1 MAETH
6 GLAATKRS
14 GSGTG
19 AARATR
25 REGRVPAIIYGG
37 DGDAESIAIEANL
50 LDRELRKPSFF
61 GTLLDVE
68 IEGAK
73 TRVLPRDVQHHP
85 VTDAP
90 LHVDFLRVTENT
102 QINVDVAV
110 EFINEEQSPGLVG
123 GGVLNVVR
131 FEVEVICR
139 AGSIPENLVVDL
151 TGTEVGDSIHIS
163 AVPLPDG
170 VRPAEDRDFTVATLV
185 APTIEVE
192 PEEPE
197 DAEGEEGEEGE
208 GEEGEESEGEEGEG
222 EKDGGKED

>member
-19 AARATR
+19 AARAVR

-37 DGDAESIAIEANL
+37 DGEAESIAIEARL
-50 LDRELRKPSFF
+50 LERELRKPSFF
-61 GTLLDVE
+61 GTLLDME
-68 IEGAK
+68 IDGTK
-73 TRVLPRDVQHHP
+73 TRVLPRDVQQHP
-85 VTDAP
+85 VTDFP

-102 QINVDVAV
+102 RINVDVAV
-110 EFINEEQSPGLVG
+110 HFINEEESPGLTK

-131 FEVEVICR
+131 FEVEVFCR
-139 AGSIPENLVVDL
+139 AGSIPESLIVDL

-163 AVPLPDG
+163 AVSLPDG
-170 VRPAEDRDFTVATLV
+170 VRPVEGDRDFTIATIA

-192 PEEPE
+192 PEPE
-197 DAEGEEGEEGE
+197 DEGAEGEGEEGE
-208 GEEGEESEGEEGEG
+208 GEE
-222 EKDGGKED
+222 DGGAEE

>member
-19 AARATR
+19 AARAVR
-25 REGRVPAIIYGG
+25 REGMVPAIIYGG
-37 DGDAESIAIEANL
+37 TGEPESIAIQARL
-50 LDRELRKPSFF
+50 LERELRKPSFF

-68 IEGAK
+68 IDGSK

-85 VTDAP
+85 VTDFP

-102 QINVDVAV
+102 RIHVDVPV
-110 EFINEEQSPGLVG
+110 HFINEEKSPGLTR

-131 FEVEVICR
+131 FEVEVFCR
-139 AGSIPENLVVDL
+139 AGSIPESLIVDL
-151 TGTEVGDSIHIS
+151 TGTDIGDSIHIS
-163 AVPLPDG
+163 AVALPDG
-170 VRPAEDRDFTVATLV
+170 VRPVEGDRDFTIATIA

-192 PEEPE
+192 PTDEGAEAAE
-197 DAEGEEGEEGE
+197 AEGEAP
-208 GEEGEESEGEEGEG
+208 EGEESEGEE
-222 EKDGGKED
+222 DGGEEE

>member
-19 AARATR
+19 AARAVR
-25 REGRVPAIIYGG
+25 REGMVPAIIYGG
-37 DGDAESIAIEANL
+37 TGEPESIAIQARL
-50 LDRELRKPSFF
+50 LERELRKPSFF

-68 IEGAK
+68 IDGSK

-85 VTDAP
+85 VTDFP

-102 QINVDVAV
+102 RINVDVPV
-110 EFINEEQSPGLVG
+110 HFINEEKSPGLTR

-131 FEVEVICR
+131 FEVEVFCR
-139 AGSIPENLVVDL
+139 AGSIPESLIVDL
-151 TGTEVGDSIHIS
+151 TGTDIGDSIHIS
-163 AVPLPDG
+163 AVALPDG
-170 VRPAEDRDFTVATLV
+170 VRPVEGDRDFTIATIA

-192 PEEPE
+192 PTDEGAEAAE
-197 DAEGEEGEEGE
+197 AEGEAP
-208 GEEGEESEGEEGEG
+208 EGEESEGEE
-222 EKDGGKED
+222 DGGEEE